1 MYEGTT
7 GIQAIDLLARKVVG
21 SNGELL
27 QIFVKEMR
35 DYCLS
40 VRGKSQFNAWSN
52 AIDTHLDEWLQ
63 MTVEISKRAATNPD
77 ELGAASVDYLMYSGY
92 VVVGYFWLKMA
103 VVAQEKLDEGTT
115 DTDFYQAKI
124 HTAKFYF
131 DRLLTRT
138 RSLVSAIDSGAD
150 NLMTMSEEQFLI
162 G

>member
-1 MYEGTT
+1 
-7 GIQAIDLLARKVVG
+7 
-21 SNGELL
+21 
-27 QIFVKEMR
+27 
-35 DYCLS
+35 
-40 VRGKSQFNAWSN
+40 
-52 AIDTHLDEWLQ
+52 

-103 VVAQEKLDEGTT
+103 VVAQQKLDEGSS
-115 DTDFYQAKI
+115 DKDFYQAKI